1 MENKQFRLKRIRSQI
16 RRLIPVLFLVFAIVL
31 MVLWQT
37 KNPAIVATRYYIS
50 EKMTPLVSVL
60 SVPAQWLKSGKDA
73 FLNAISLYHRNEE
86 LERENKILRQWR
98 ALALQLEAEQNE
110 IKKLVGY
117 VSYPKSTSIVARL
130 VMDTGDKFS
139 RSYVAL
145 AGKKNGV
152 SNGSVAMTDKGLVA
166 RVVEVGDYGCRL
178 MMLTDY
184 LSRVPVIVGKKRIQA
199 ILAGDNSNHPKIIFT
214 DELENIQVGDVVLT
228 SGYMGVY
235 PSGLSI
241 GMVYS
246 VAENEVTVDLFESGE
261 GLEFVRLIDFGLSDT
276 LLKTDD
282 CKEP

>member
-16 RRLIPVLFLVFAIVL
+16 RRLIPVVFLVFAIVL

-50 EKMTPLVSVL
+50 DKMAPVVSAL
-60 SVPAQWLKSGKDA
+60 AAPARWLKSAKDS
-73 FLNAISLYHRNEE
+73 FFNAVTLYHRNAE
-86 LERENKILRQWR
+86 LEEENKVLRQWR
-98 ALALQLEAEQNE
+98 ALAMQLESEQNE

-117 VSYPKSTSIVARL
+117 VPYPKSTTVVARL

-145 AGKKNGV
+145 AGTKDGV
-152 SNGSVAMTDKGLVA
+152 GNGSVAMTDRGLFA
-166 RVVEVGDYGCRL
+166 RVIEVGDHGSRL

-184 LSRVPVIVGKKRIQA
+184 LSRVPVLVGKKRIQA
-199 ILAGDNSNHPKIIFT
+199 VLSGDNTNRPKIIFT
-214 DELENIQVGDVVLT
+214 EEWNKIQPGDVVLT

-241 GMVYS
+241 GVVHS
-246 VAENEVTVDLFESGE
+246 VSENDVDVDLFESGE
-261 GLEFVRLIDFGLSDT
+261 GLEFVRLIDFGLSDA
-276 LLKTDD
+276 LLKTD

>member
-31 MVLWQT
+31 MVMWHT
-37 KNPAIVATRYYIS
+37 TNPVVVSVRHYVS
-50 EKMTPLVSVL
+50 DKMTPVVNVL
-60 SVPAQWLKSGKDA
+60 SAPARWLKSGKDA
-73 FLNAISLYHRNEE
+73 FFNAVLLYHRNAE
-86 LERENKILRQWR
+86 LEEENKVLRQWR
-98 ALALQLEAEQNE
+98 ALAMQLESEQNE

-117 VSYPKSTSIVARL
+117 APYPKSTSVVARL

-145 AGKKNGV
+145 AGTKDGV
-152 SNGSVAMTDKGLVA
+152 VNGSVAITDKGLFA
-166 RVVEVGDYGCRL
+166 RVIEVGDHGSRL

-184 LSRVPVIVGKKRIQA
+184 LSRVPVLVGKKRIPA
-199 ILAGDNSNHPKIIFT
+199 ILSGDNTNRPKIIFT
-214 DELENIQVGDVVLT
+214 NEMDQIQEGDVVLT

-241 GMVYS
+241 GVIHS
-246 VAENEVTVDLFESGE
+246 VSESDIDVDLFESGE
-261 GLEFVRLIDFGLSDT
+261 GLEFVRLIDFGLSDA
-276 LLKTDD
+276 LLKTD